1 MRFSVHTTVGKR
13 LIRNVTVV
21 DVQHWYDQW
30 RKPVAPGG
38 AERIDRAHDAVSMFR
53 TVIRFCAALRKPE
66 CKMLA
71 EELKLVKFEKGGA
84 RQEEM
89 NYAQAAAFVRTALE
103 MGRAGI
109 IPADR
114 ALHMAIGTTAQF
126 ELMLRQ
132 KDIIGE
138 WAPAAE
144 LTPKNEGIATTYG
157 NEIWTGYFRWER
169 IPGWRWR
176 MKTSKSK
183 YRAAAEFDLQKYSLL
198 FPLLEQVPH
207 HLRSGA
213 IVKAE
218 NGLPIRESSHR
229 AWFRQIARAAGIPD
243 EVYNMDSR
251 AGGATEADES
261 GASIEAI
268 QGALTHTKIDT
279 TWRYLRRRTT
289 KIAEVAA
296 ARSSKRA
303 ADQGDGTT

>member
-1 MRFSVHTTVGKR
+1 
-13 LIRNVTVV
+13 
-21 DVQHWYDQW
+21 
-30 RKPVAPGG
+30 
-38 AERIDRAHDAVSMFR
+38 MFR
-53 TVIRFCAALRKPE
+53 TVIRFSAALRKPE

-71 EELKLVKFEKGGA
+71 DELKLVKFEKGGA

-89 NYAQAAAFVRTALE
+89 TYVQAAAFIRTALDL
-103 MGRAGI
+103 GRAGI
-109 IPADR
+109 IPAER
-114 ALHMAIGTTAQF
+114 ALHMAIGTAAQF
-126 ELMLRQ
+126 ELLLRQ

-144 LTPKNEGIATTYG
+144 LTTKNEAIATVYG
-157 NEIWTGYFRWER
+157 AEIWTGYFRWER

-183 YRAAAEFDLQKYSLL
+183 YRAAADFDLQKYSLL

-268 QGALTHTKIDT
+268 QGALTHTKADT
-279 TWRYLRRRTT
+279 TWRYIRRRST

-303 ADQGDGTT
+303 ADHGDGTV

>member
-1 MRFSVHTTVGKR
+1 
-13 LIRNVTVV
+13 
-21 DVQHWYDQW
+21 
-30 RKPVAPGG
+30 
-38 AERIDRAHDAVSMFR
+38 
-53 TVIRFCAALRKPE
+53 
-66 CKMLA
+66 
-71 EELKLVKFEKGGA
+71 
-84 RQEEM
+84 
-89 NYAQAAAFVRTALE
+89 
-103 MGRAGI
+103 MGHAGI
-109 IPADR
+109 IPAER
-114 ALHMAIGTTAQF
+114 ALHMAIGTAAQF
-126 ELMLRQ
+126 ELLLRQ

-144 LTPKNEGIATTYG
+144 LTTKNKAIATVYG
-157 NEIWTGYFRWER
+157 AEIWTGYFRWER

-183 YRAAAEFDLQKYSLL
+183 YRAAADFDLQKYSLL

-261 GASIEAI
+261 GASIEAS
-268 QGALTHTKIDT
+268 QGALTHTKADT
-279 TWRYLRRRTT
+279 CPFRKLYPGIFVMQPSQDRNCDNG
-289 KIAEVAA
+289 
-296 ARSSKRA
+296 ARSLDGSVQGRIFLKCQVDTRLIVIRRIVGKNSPQMHLA
-303 ADQGDGTT
+303 EDEHLVQALAAQCADQTFRIAILPRRSRRGRPVANTHGPDSGLKDMPVGSIVVAHQVGRR

>member
-1 MRFSVHTTVGKR
+1 MRMRFSVHTTVGKR

-157 NEIWTGYFRWER
+157 NEIWTGYF
-169 IPGWRWR
+169 
-176 MKTSKSK
+176 
-183 YRAAAEFDLQKYSLL
+183 
-198 FPLLEQVPH
+198 
-207 HLRSGA
+207 
-213 IVKAE
+213 
-218 NGLPIRESSHR
+218 
-229 AWFRQIARAAGIPD
+229 
-243 EVYNMDSR
+243 
-251 AGGATEADES
+251 
-261 GASIEAI
+261 
-268 QGALTHTKIDT
+268 
-279 TWRYLRRRTT
+279 
-289 KIAEVAA
+289 
-296 ARSSKRA
+296 
-303 ADQGDGTT
+303 